1 MVCRPSFFVG
11 SLVGHPFKVWKLA
24 AHFLVPKLGLYIHCL
39 LSEQL
44 TIKLNNEYAPLTP
57 VKAMGF
63 GQQVFFASLFS
74 LWHRFCQSSWFWG
87 ANHPYF

>member
-1 MVCRPSFFVG
+1 M
-11 SLVGHPFKVWKLA
+11 GHPFKVWKLA

-74 LWHRFCQSSWFWG
+74 LGIAFVKVHGFGGPTILTFDNLPPIY
-87 ANHPYF
+87 AP

>member
-1 MVCRPSFFVG
+1 MVCRPSFFVV

-24 AHFLVPKLGLYIHCL
+24 ANFLVPKLGLYIHCL
-39 LSEQL
+39 LSEQF

-63 GQQVFFASLFS
+63 GQQVFFASLFC